1 MDQGTSAPK
10 LTLRGG
16 VPHHPALAGLWRQ
29 ELLTDFAIS
38 VDGVDFKAHRVALAS
53 SSVYFLKLFKSG
65 MCDGACPALALQGI
79 SPAALEALLTF
90 VYEGACEIKEGLLAE
105 VLEAATRLG
114 VDALKDACAGVIG
127 AQLTPSNALEIW
139 RLADIFTLPALEK
152 EAVEVALLGFEELPA
167 LLASL
172 ASGSEVVL
180 TLEQK
185 DLLVAKCEEAVF
197 QWVRRWW
204 EAAER
209 PEAEL
214 LAVMKH
220 VRFAV
225 VAAGA
230 RTDGTRPERASTEAQ
245 RVLFNAALSA
255 VRGMEPAPRS
265 SFDQEKETECM
276 PRGRPSDRHSGC
288 AA

>member
-16 VPHHPALAGLWRQ
+16 VPQNPALVALYAEGH
-29 ELLTDFAIS
+29 LTDVAIYAE
-38 VDGVDFKAHRVALAS
+38 GVEFKAHRVALAS

-65 MCDGACPALALQGI
+65 MCDAASPTLALQGI
-79 SPAALEALLTF
+79 SPAALKALLTF

-105 VLEAATRLG
+105 VLEAATRLV

-127 AQLTPSNALEIW
+127 AQLTPSNALEVW

-152 EAVEVALLGFEELPA
+152 EAVEVALHGFEELPA
-167 LLASL
+167 QLAGL
-172 ASGSEVVL
+172 TSGAEGL
-180 TLEQK
+180 TPVPK

-197 QWVRRWW
+197 QWVKRRW
-204 EAAER
+204 EVAER

-225 VAAGA
+225 MAPA
-230 RTDGTRPERASTEAQ
+230 RTDGTWAELDSTEAQ
-245 RVLFNAALSA
+245 RILFNAALSA
-255 VRGMEPAPRS
+255 VCGTKPAPRS
-265 SFDQEKETECM
+265 DFDQEKETEYAARQTIDRQTDSET
-276 PRGRPSDRHSGC
+276 RGV
-288 AA
+288 